1 MPPRKPTPADILT
14 LIAERA
20 ESLRRAG
27 VLAVQVDNFSVQLA
41 PYSEPDPV
49 ADRPG
54 PVEVEMHSD
63 PLRDPAT
70 YADGRVP
77 GFTREE
83 DPS

>member
-1 MPPRKPTPADILT
+1 MPTRKPTASDILT

-20 ESLRRAG
+20 ESLRKAG

-41 PYSEPDPV
+41 PYSEPSPI
-49 ADRPG
+49 AIGG
-54 PVEVEMHSD
+54 PETEIAHSD